1 MEIERTGIV
10 SNSWVPPWVSGEDYT
25 DITPLTGLNASMPC
39 LFQVHVKVKCDMLV
53 TTKSKNIYI
62 NLLIKNGIS

>member
-25 DITPLTGLNASMPC
+25 DITPVTGLNASMPC
-39 LFQVHVKVKCDMLV
+39 MFQVHMNVTCDMIV
-53 TTKSKNIYI
+53 TTQKQKHLHKLVN
-62 NLLIKNGIS
+62 

>member
-25 DITPLTGLNASMPC
+25 DITPVTGLNASISC
-39 LFQVHVKVKCDMLV
+39 VFQVYITLDVICLSQTH
-53 TTKSKNIYI
+53 SKNIDI
-62 NLLIKNGIS
+62 NLLIKKGMP